1 MSRQKSAR
9 FQESKQMPNIFE
21 FGKPDY
27 LHLAGNWHKNVFRN
41 DNPIVLE
48 LACGKGEYT
57 FGMSERFPEK
67 NFIGMDIKGS
77 RIYVGAKAC
86 LTEGI
91 GNAAFLRGKIEN
103 LRTFFA
109 WREISEI
116 WITFP
121 DPRPKDRDEKRRLTF
136 RRFLELYQHVLTEN
150 GLVHLKTDNAG
161 LMDYSN
167 LSAREFGAEI
177 LAHTPDLYQS
187 SWKDDHFGIMTYFE
201 NKFTQLGH
209 RIQYLKL
216 RLPVLSAPL
225 SPVPPIFLRGLALN
239 QSDSQAG

>member
-1 MSRQKSAR
+1 
-9 FQESKQMPNIFE
+9 
-21 FGKPDY
+21 
-27 LHLAGNWHKNVFRN
+27 
-41 DNPIVLE
+41 
-48 LACGKGEYT
+48 
-57 FGMSERFPEK
+57 
-67 NFIGMDIKGS
+67 MDIKGS

-161 LMDYSN
+161 LMDYSI